1 MRIVLILFC
10 FFLFNSF
17 LSQEKYWI
25 YLTDKDGVEF
35 NPHSYFDQKAINRR
49 IKNKVPLN
57 HITDRPLRTDYQNK
71 IARIADS
78 VCGHTR
84 WFNAIAC
91 KLTPQQFLEI
101 QNLNFVKEV
110 TPMITET
117 VFADGNSY
125 KELHKGEQGL
135 LEGQIASMHGKEFT
149 KKGLTGKGIRI
160 CIIDA
165 GFPEVNTSS
174 IYKHIR
180 DNNRI
185 LKTWDFKKNKPDVY
199 KYNSHGTKVLSCIA
213 GKTDGVFIGLAIDS
227 EFLLART
234 ERILYEGDAE
244 EEDWLMAIEWADKN
258 GADIVNSSLGY
269 TSARHFIED
278 MDGKTCIISKA
289 GNLAARKGILVIN
302 AAGND
307 GDGNWKYIGAPA
319 DADSVLSIGGIN
331 PWTGLHTAFS
341 SYGPTADHRLK
352 PNLSAFGHVIG
363 YGPGVGVHETQGTSF
378 SSPLVAGFAACA
390 WQSDT
395 TLTNMELFKK
405 LEESANLHPY
415 FDYAHGYGVPQAT
428 YFTDPL
434 NGTEERETF
443 TIDENESFIQ
453 ITIKDEHF
461 TIEDKIVF
469 DYFPYTF
476 NKLNL
481 IPWLHFQDTYS
492 TSDSNIK
499 KGAPG
504 YFYYHIENDAGYLDE
519 YFVLS
524 VYEKAVLRIRKSENM
539 GKKYRFHYKGTSK
552 TITLE

>member
-1 MRIVLILFC
+1 MRIVLILFS
-10 FFLFNSF
+10 FLLFNANF
-17 LSQEKYWI
+17 SQEKYWV
-25 YLTDKDGVEF
+25 YLTDKEGVEF
-35 NPHSYFDQKAINRR
+35 NPHTYFDQKAINRR
-49 IKNKVPLN
+49 IKNNVPLN
-57 HITDRPLRTDYQNK
+57 HITDRPLRTDYQKK
-71 IARIADS
+71 ITSIAES
-78 VCGHTR
+78 ICGHTR

-91 KLTPQQFLEI
+91 KLTPQQLIEI
-101 QNLNFVKEV
+101 RKLTFVKEV
-110 TPMITET
+110 TAMSTST
-117 VFADGNSY
+117 VFADGNDY
-125 KELHKGEQGL
+125 KELHKGEYDL
-135 LEGQIASMHGKEFT
+135 LEGQIASMHGKQFT
-149 KKGLTGKGIRI
+149 KNGLTGKGIRI

-165 GFPEVNTSS
+165 GFPNVNTSS

-185 LKTWDFKKNKPDVY
+185 LKTWDFKKNKPDIY
-199 KYNSHGTKVLSCIA
+199 RYSSHGSTVLSCIA
-213 GKTDGVFIGLAIDS
+213 GKRNEIFIGLAIDS

-234 ERILYEGDAE
+234 ERIMYEGDSE

-278 MDGKTCIISKA
+278 MNGETCIISKA
-289 GNLAARKGILVIN
+289 GNLAARKGMLVVN

-319 DADSVLSIGGIN
+319 DADSVLSVGGIN

-352 PNLSAFGHVIG
+352 PNLAAFGHVMG
-363 YGPGVGVHETQGTSF
+363 YSPGVGVHETQGTSF

-395 TLTNMELFKK
+395 SLTNMQLFKK

-415 FDYAHGYGVPQAT
+415 FDYAHGYGVPQAV
-428 YFTDPL
+428 YFTETA
-434 NGTEERETF
+434 NKNEEIETF
-443 TIDENESFIQ
+443 TINESESFIQ
-453 ITIKDEHF
+453 IIIKDEYF
-461 TIEDKIVF
+461 SIEDKIIF

-476 NKLNL
+476 KKINL
-481 IPWLHFQDTYS
+481 IPWLHLQDTYS
-492 TSDSNIK
+492 TLDSNIK
-499 KGAPG
+499 KSGAG

-524 VYEKAVLRIRKSENM
+524 VYEKNILRIRKSENI
-539 GKKYRFHYKGTSK
+539 GKTYRFHYKGTSK
-552 TITLE
+552 AITLE

>member
-1 MRIVLILFC
+1 MRIVLVLFS
-10 FFLFNSF
+10 FLLFNACF
-17 LSQEKYWI
+17 SQEKYWV

-35 NPHSYFDQKAINRR
+35 NPHNYFDQKAINRR
-49 IKNKVPLN
+49 IKNNVPLN
-57 HITDRPLRTDYQNK
+57 HFTDRPLRTDYQDK
-71 IARIADS
+71 ISHIAEFI
-78 VCGHTR
+78 CGHTR

-91 KLTPQQFLEI
+91 KLTPQQLIEI
-101 QNLNFVKEV
+101 RKLTFVKEIAAMS
-110 TPMITET
+110 TRT
-117 VFADGNSY
+117 VFAEGNDY

-135 LEGQIASMHGKEFT
+135 LEGQIASMQGKEFT

-165 GFPEVNTSS
+165 GFPDVNTSS
-174 IYKHIR
+174 IYQHIR

-185 LKTWDFKKNKPDVY
+185 IKTWDFKKNKPDIY
-199 KYNSHGTKVLSCIA
+199 KYSSHGSTVLSCLA

-234 ERILYEGDAE
+234 ERILYEGDSE

-269 TSARHFIED
+269 TSARHFVED
-278 MDGKTCIISKA
+278 IDGKTCIISKA
-289 GNLAARKGILVIN
+289 GNLAARKGMLVVN

-307 GDGNWKYIGAPA
+307 GDGSWKYIGAPA
-319 DADSVLSIGGIN
+319 DADSVLSVGGIN

-352 PNLSAFGHVIG
+352 PNLSAFGHVMG
-363 YGPGVGVHETQGTSF
+363 YSPGIGVHETQGTSF

-395 TLTNMELFKK
+395 SLTNMQLFKK

-415 FDYAHGYGVPQAT
+415 FDYAHGYGIPQAT
-428 YFTDPL
+428 YFTE
-434 NGTEERETF
+434 TSSEMEEMETF
-443 TIDENESFIQ
+443 TIDESESLIQ
-453 ITIKDEHF
+453 IKIKDDYF

-469 DYFPYTF
+469 DYFPYPF
-476 NKLNL
+476 KKLYL
-481 IPWLHFQDTYS
+481 VPWLHLQDAYS
-492 TSDSNIK
+492 TLDSNIK
-499 KGAPG
+499 KSGAG

-524 VYEKAVLRIRKSENM
+524 VYEKNILRIKKSENI
-539 GKKYRFHYKGTSK
+539 GKTYRFHYKGTSK

>member
-1 MRIVLILFC
+1 MRIVLLLFS
-10 FFLFNSF
+10 FLLFNAYF
-17 LSQEKYWI
+17 SQEKYWV
-25 YLTDKDGVEF
+25 YLTDKEGVEF
-35 NPHSYFDQKAINRR
+35 NPHAYFDQKAINRR
-49 IKNKVPLN
+49 IKNNVPLN
-57 HITDRPLRTDYQNK
+57 HFTDRPLRTDYQNK
-71 IARIADS
+71 IASIAES
-78 VCGHTR
+78 ICGHTR

-110 TPMITET
+110 TPMSTQT
-117 VFADGNSY
+117 VFADGNGY
-125 KELHKGEQGL
+125 KELHKGEQDL

-165 GFPEVNTSS
+165 GFPDVNTSS
-174 IYKHIR
+174 IYQHIR

-185 LKTWDFKKNKPDVY
+185 IKTWDFKKNKPDIY
-199 KYNSHGTKVLSCIA
+199 KYSSHGSTVLSCIA
-213 GKTDGVFIGLAIDS
+213 GKTNEIFIGLAIDS

-234 ERILYEGDAE
+234 ERIMYEGDAE

-269 TSARHFIED
+269 TSARHFVED

-319 DADSVLSIGGIN
+319 DADSVLSVGGIN

-352 PNLSAFGHVIG
+352 PNLSAFGHVMG
-363 YGPGVGVHETQGTSF
+363 YSPGVGVHETQGTSF

-443 TIDENESFIQ
+443 TLDENESYIQ
-453 ITIKDEHF
+453 ITIKDEYF
-461 TIEDKIVF
+461 SIEDKIVF

-476 NKLNL
+476 NKLNM
-481 IPWLHFQDTYS
+481 IPWLHLQDTYS
-492 TSDSNIK
+492 TLDSNIK
-499 KGAPG
+499 KSGAG

-519 YFVLS
+519 YLVLS
-524 VYEKAVLRIRKSENM
+524 VYEKNILRIRKSENI
-539 GKKYRFHYKGTSK
+539 GKTYRFHYKGTSK
-552 TITLE
+552 TITIE

>member
-1 MRIVLILFC
+1 MRIVLILFS
-10 FFLFNSF
+10 FLLFNSYF
-17 LSQEKYWI
+17 SQEKYWV
-25 YLTDKDGVEF
+25 YLTDKEGVEF
-35 NPHSYFDQKAINRR
+35 NPHTYFDQKAINRR
-49 IKNKVPLN
+49 IKNNVPLN
-57 HITDRPLRTDYQNK
+57 HFTDRPVRTDYQNK
-71 IARIADS
+71 IASIADS
-78 VCGHTR
+78 ICGHTR

-165 GFPEVNTSS
+165 GLPDVNTSS

-434 NGTEERETF
+434 NGTEERETL
-443 TIDENESFIQ
+443 Q
-453 ITIKDEHF
+453 
-461 TIEDKIVF
+461 
-469 DYFPYTF
+469 
-476 NKLNL
+476 
-481 IPWLHFQDTYS
+481 
-492 TSDSNIK
+492 
-499 KGAPG
+499 
-504 YFYYHIENDAGYLDE
+504 
-519 YFVLS
+519 
-524 VYEKAVLRIRKSENM
+524 
-539 GKKYRFHYKGTSK
+539 
-552 TITLE
+552 

>member
-165 GFPEVNTSS
+165 GFPDVNTSS

>member
-1 MRIVLILFC
+1 MRIVLLLFS
-10 FFLFNSF
+10 FLLFNAYF
-17 LSQEKYWI
+17 SQEKYWV
-25 YLTDKDGVEF
+25 YLTDKEGVEF
-35 NPHSYFDQKAINRR
+35 NPHAYFDQKAINRR
-49 IKNKVPLN
+49 IKNNVPLN
-57 HITDRPLRTDYQNK
+57 HFTDRPLRTDYQNK
-71 IARIADS
+71 IAGIAES
-78 VCGHTR
+78 ICGHTR

-91 KLTPQQFLEI
+91 KLTPQQFIEI
-101 QNLNFVKEV
+101 KNLNFVKEV

-135 LEGQIASMHGKEFT
+135 LEGQIASMQGKEFT

-165 GFPEVNTSS
+165 GFPDVNTSS
-174 IYKHIR
+174 IYQHIR

-185 LKTWDFKKNKPDVY
+185 IKTWDFKKNKPDIY
-199 KYNSHGTKVLSCIA
+199 KYSSHGSTVLSCLA

-234 ERILYEGDAE
+234 ERILYEGDSE

-258 GADIVNSSLGY
+258 GADIINSSLGY
-269 TSARHFIED
+269 TSARHFVED
-278 MDGKTCIISKA
+278 IDGKTCIISKA
-289 GNLAARKGILVIN
+289 GNLAARKGMLVVN

-307 GDGNWKYIGAPA
+307 GDGSWKYIGAPA
-319 DADSVLSIGGIN
+319 DADSVLSVGGIN
-331 PWTGLHTAFS
+331 PWTGLHTSFS

-352 PNLSAFGHVIG
+352 PNLAAFGHVMG
-363 YGPGVGVHETQGTSF
+363 YSSGVGVHETQGTSF
-378 SSPLVAGFAACA
+378 SSPLVAGFAACV

-428 YFTDPL
+428 YFTEPL

-443 TIDENESFIQ
+443 TLDESESFIQ
-453 ITIKDEHF
+453 ITIKDEYF
-461 TIEDKIVF
+461 SIEDKIVF

-476 NKLNL
+476 NKLNR

-492 TSDSNIK
+492 TLDSNIK
-499 KGAPG
+499 KSGAG

-519 YFVLS
+519 YLVLS
-524 VYEKAVLRIRKSENM
+524 VYEKNILRIRKSENT
-539 GKKYRFHYKGTSK
+539 GKTYRFHYKGTSK
-552 TITLE
+552 TITIK

>member
-1 MRIVLILFC
+1 MQIVLLLFS
-10 FFLFNSF
+10 FLLFNACF
-17 LSQEKYWI
+17 SQEKYWV

-49 IKNKVPLN
+49 IKNNIPLN
-57 HITDRPLRTDYQNK
+57 HITDRPLQPDYQNK
-71 IARIADS
+71 IASIADS
-78 VCGHTR
+78 ICGHTR

-101 QNLNFVKEV
+101 QNLNFVKEI
-110 TPMITET
+110 TPMITKT
-117 VFADGNSY
+117 VFAGGNSY
-125 KELHKGEQGL
+125 KELHKGEQDL

-165 GFPEVNTSS
+165 GFPDVNTSQVF
-174 IYKHIR
+174 KHIR

-185 LKTWDFKKNKPDVY
+185 IKTWDFKKNKADIY
-199 KYNSHGTKVLSCIA
+199 KFNYHGATVLSCIA
-213 GKTDGVFIGLAIDS
+213 GKTDGIFIGLAIDS

-234 ERILYEGDAE
+234 ERIMYEGDAE

-269 TSARHFIED
+269 TSARHFVED
-278 MDGKTCIISKA
+278 MDGETCIISKA

-307 GDGNWKYIGAPA
+307 GDSNWKYIGAPA
-319 DADSVLSIGGIN
+319 DADSVLSVGGIN

-352 PNLSAFGHVIG
+352 PNISAFGHVMG
-363 YGPGVGVHETQGTSF
+363 YSPAAGVHETQGTSF

-395 TLTNMELFKK
+395 SLTNMELFKK
-405 LEESANLHPY
+405 LEKSANLHPY

-428 YFTDPL
+428 YFTDSL

-443 TIDENESFIQ
+443 TIDESENFIQ
-453 ITIKDEHF
+453 ITIKDAYF
-461 TIEDKIVF
+461 TIEDNIVF

-476 NKLNL
+476 EKLNL
-481 IPWLHFQDTYS
+481 ISRLHLRDTFNS
-492 TSDSNIK
+492 TDSNIK

-504 YFYYHIENDAGYLDE
+504 YFYYHVENDAGYLDE

-524 VYEKAVLRIRKSENM
+524 VYEKAVLRLIKSENV
-539 GKKYRFHYKGTSK
+539 GKKYRFHYKGASK
-552 TITLE
+552 TITIE

>member
-165 GFPEVNTSS
+165 GFPDVNTSS

-428 YFTDPL
+428 YFTAPL

>member
-1 MRIVLILFC
+1 MRIVLLLF
-10 FFLFNSF
+10 FFLLFNAYF
-17 LSQEKYWI
+17 SQEKYWV
-25 YLTDKDGVEF
+25 YLTDKEGVEF
-35 NPHSYFDQKAINRR
+35 NPHAYFDQKAINRR
-49 IKNKVPLN
+49 IKNNVPLN
-57 HITDRPLRTDYQNK
+57 HFTDRPLRTDYQNK
-71 IARIADS
+71 IAGIAES
-78 VCGHTR
+78 ICGHTR

-91 KLTPQQFLEI
+91 KLTPQQVIEI

-117 VFADGNSY
+117 VFADGNDY

-135 LEGQIASMHGKEFT
+135 LEGQIASMQGKEFAR
-149 KKGLTGKGIRI
+149 KELTGKGIRI

-165 GFPEVNTSS
+165 GFPDVNTSS
-174 IYKHIR
+174 IFKHIR
-180 DNNRI
+180 DSDRI
-185 LKTWDFKKNKPDVY
+185 INTWDFKKNKPDIY
-199 KYNSHGTKVLSCIA
+199 KFNAHGTTVLSCIA
-213 GKTDGVFIGLAIDS
+213 GKTDGAFIGLAIDS

-234 ERILYEGDAE
+234 ERIMYEGDAE

-269 TSARHFIED
+269 TSARHFVED

-307 GDGNWKYIGAPA
+307 GAGNWKYIGAPA

-352 PNLSAFGHVIG
+352 PNLSAYGHVMG
-363 YGPGVGVHETQGTSF
+363 YSPGVGVHETQGTSF
-378 SSPLVAGFAACA
+378 SSPLVAGFAACV

-415 FDYAHGYGVPQAT
+415 FDYAHGYGIPQAT

-434 NGTEERETF
+434 NETMEKETF
-443 TIDENESFIQ
+443 TIDESESFIQ
-453 ITIKDEHF
+453 ITIKDEYF
-461 TIEDKIVF
+461 SIEDKIVF

-476 NKLNL
+476 SKLNR

-499 KGAPG
+499 QGDPS

-524 VYEKAVLRIRKSENM
+524 VYEKTVLKVKKSENM
-539 GKKYRFHYKGTSK
+539 GKNYRFHYKGTSK
-552 TITLE
+552 TITIE

>member
-1 MRIVLILFC
+1 MRIVLILFS
-10 FFLFNSF
+10 FLLFNANF
-17 LSQEKYWI
+17 SQEKYWV
-25 YLTDKDGVEF
+25 YLTDKEGVEF
-35 NPHSYFDQKAINRR
+35 NPHTYFDQKAINRR
-49 IKNKVPLN
+49 IKNNVPLN
-57 HITDRPLRTDYQNK
+57 HITDRPLRTDYQKK
-71 IARIADS
+71 ITSIAES
-78 VCGHTR
+78 ICGDTR

-91 KLTPQQFLEI
+91 KLTPQQLIEI
-101 QNLNFVKEV
+101 RKLTFVKEV
-110 TPMITET
+110 AAMSTST
-117 VFADGNSY
+117 VFADGNDY
-125 KELHKGEQGL
+125 KELHKGEYDL
-135 LEGQIASMHGKEFT
+135 LEGQIASMHGKQFT
-149 KKGLTGKGIRI
+149 KNGLTGKGIRI

-165 GFPEVNTSS
+165 GFPNVNTSS

-185 LKTWDFKKNKPDVY
+185 LKTWDFKKNKPDIY
-199 KYNSHGTKVLSCIA
+199 RYSSHGSTVLSCIA
-213 GKTDGVFIGLAIDS
+213 GKRNEIFIGLAIDS

-234 ERILYEGDAE
+234 ERIMYEGDSE

-278 MDGKTCIISKA
+278 MNGETCIISKA
-289 GNLAARKGILVIN
+289 GNLAARKGMLVIN

-319 DADSVLSIGGIN
+319 DADSVLSVGGIN

-352 PNLSAFGHVIG
+352 PNLSAFGHVMG
-363 YGPGVGVHETQGTSF
+363 YSPGVGVHETQGTSF

-395 TLTNMELFKK
+395 SLTNMQLFKK

-415 FDYAHGYGVPQAT
+415 FDYAHGYGIPQAT
-428 YFTDPL
+428 YFTEAL
-434 NGTEERETF
+434 GEMEEMETF
-443 TIDENESFIQ
+443 TIDESESLIQ
-453 ITIKDEHF
+453 ILIKDDYF

-469 DYFPYTF
+469 DYFPYPF
-476 NKLNL
+476 KKLYL
-481 IPWLHFQDTYS
+481 IPWLHLQDSYS
-492 TSDSNIK
+492 TLDSNIK
-499 KGAPG
+499 KSGAG

-524 VYEKAVLRIRKSENM
+524 VYEKSILRIRKSENI
-539 GKKYRFHYKGTSK
+539 GKTYRFHYKGTSK
-552 TITLE
+552 TITIE

>member
-1 MRIVLILFC
+1 MRIVLILFS
-10 FFLFNSF
+10 FFLFNACF
-17 LSQEKYWI
+17 SQQKYWV

-49 IKNKVPLN
+49 IKNNVPLN

-71 IARIADS
+71 IASIADS
-78 VCGHTR
+78 ICGYTR
-84 WFNAIAC
+84 WFNAVAC

-110 TPMITET
+110 RPMITET
-117 VFADGNSY
+117 VFADGDGY

-135 LEGQIASMHGKEFT
+135 LEGQIASMQGKEFT

-165 GFPEVNTSS
+165 GFPDVNTSS

-199 KYNSHGTKVLSCIA
+199 KYNSHGTKVLSCLA

-234 ERILYEGDAE
+234 ERIMYEGDAE

-319 DADSVLSIGGIN
+319 DADSVLSVGGIN

-352 PNLSAFGHVIG
+352 PNISAFGHVMG

-428 YFTDPL
+428 YFIESL
-434 NGTEERETF
+434 NGTEEIETF
-443 TIDENESFIQ
+443 TIDESEDFIQ
-453 ITIKDEHF
+453 ITIKDAYF

-476 NKLNL
+476 NKLNM

-504 YFYYHIENDAGYLDE
+504 YFYYHVENDAGYLDE
-519 YFVLS
+519 YFVLA
-524 VYEKAVLRIRKSENM
+524 VYEKVVLRIRRSENM

-552 TITLE
+552 TITIE

>member
-1 MRIVLILFC
+1 MRIVLVLFS
-10 FFLFNSF
+10 FLLFNACF
-17 LSQEKYWI
+17 SQEKYWV

-35 NPHSYFDQKAINRR
+35 NPHNYFDQKAINRR
-49 IKNKVPLN
+49 KKNNIPLN
-57 HITDRPLRTDYQNK
+57 HFTDRPLRTDYQNK
-71 IARIADS
+71 IAGIAES
-78 VCGHTR
+78 ICGHTR

-91 KLTPQQFLEI
+91 KLTPQQFIET
-101 QNLNFVKEV
+101 QSLNFVKEV

-135 LEGQIASMHGKEFT
+135 LEGQITSMQGKEFT

-165 GFPEVNTSS
+165 GFPDVNTSS
-174 IYKHIR
+174 IYQHIR

-185 LKTWDFKKNKPDVY
+185 IKTWDFKKNKPDIY
-199 KYNSHGTKVLSCIA
+199 KYSSHGSTVLSCLA

-234 ERILYEGDAE
+234 ERILYEGDSE

-258 GADIVNSSLGY
+258 GADIINSSLGY
-269 TSARHFIED
+269 TSARHFVED
-278 MDGKTCIISKA
+278 IDGKTCIISKA
-289 GNLAARKGILVIN
+289 GNLAARKGMLVVN

-307 GDGNWKYIGAPA
+307 GDGSWKYIGAPA
-319 DADSVLSIGGIN
+319 DADSVLSVGGIN

-352 PNLSAFGHVIG
+352 PNLSAFGHVMG
-363 YGPGVGVHETQGTSF
+363 YSPGIGVHETQGTSF

-395 TLTNMELFKK
+395 SLTNMQLFKK

-415 FDYAHGYGVPQAT
+415 FDYAHGYGIPQAT
-428 YFTDPL
+428 YFTE
-434 NGTEERETF
+434 TSSEMEEMETF
-443 TIDENESFIQ
+443 TIDESESLIQ
-453 ITIKDEHF
+453 IKIKDDYF

-469 DYFPYTF
+469 DYFPYPF
-476 NKLNL
+476 KKLYL
-481 IPWLHFQDTYS
+481 VPWLHLQDAYS
-492 TSDSNIK
+492 TLDSNIK
-499 KGAPG
+499 KSGAG

-524 VYEKAVLRIRKSENM
+524 VYEKNILRIKKSENI
-539 GKKYRFHYKGTSK
+539 GKTYRFHYKGTSK

>member
-1 MRIVLILFC
+1 MRIVLVLFS
-10 FFLFNSF
+10 FLLFNAYF
-17 LSQEKYWI
+17 SQEKYWV

-35 NPHSYFDQKAINRR
+35 NPHNYFDQKAINRR
-49 IKNKVPLN
+49 IKNNVPLN
-57 HITDRPLRTDYQNK
+57 HFTDRPLRTDYQDK
-71 IARIADS
+71 ISHIAEFI
-78 VCGHTR
+78 CGHTR

-91 KLTPQQFLEI
+91 KLTPQQLIEI
-101 QNLNFVKEV
+101 QNLAFVKEV
-110 TPMITET
+110 LAMSTRT
-117 VFADGNSY
+117 VFAEGNDY

-135 LEGQIASMHGKEFT
+135 LEGQIASMQGKEFT

-165 GFPEVNTSS
+165 GFPDVNTSS
-174 IYKHIR
+174 IYQHIR

-185 LKTWDFKKNKPDVY
+185 IKTWDFKKNKPDIY
-199 KYNSHGTKVLSCIA
+199 KYSSHGSTVLSCLA

-234 ERILYEGDAE
+234 ERILYEGDSE

-258 GADIVNSSLGY
+258 GADIINSSLGY
-269 TSARHFIED
+269 TSARHFVED
-278 MDGKTCIISKA
+278 IDGKTCIISKA
-289 GNLAARKGILVIN
+289 GNLAARKGMLVVN

-307 GDGNWKYIGAPA
+307 GDGSWKYIGAPA
-319 DADSVLSIGGIN
+319 DADSVLSVGGIN
-331 PWTGLHTAFS
+331 PWTGLHTSFS

-352 PNLSAFGHVIG
+352 PNLAAFGHVMG
-363 YGPGVGVHETQGTSF
+363 YSPGVGVHETQGTSF
-378 SSPLVAGFAACA
+378 SSPLVAGFAACV

-434 NGTEERETF
+434 NGTEQSETF
-443 TIDENESFIQ
+443 TLDESESFIQ
-453 ITIKDEHF
+453 ITLKDEHF

-476 NKLNL
+476 NKLNR
-481 IPWLHFQDTYS
+481 IPWLHLQDTYS
-492 TSDSNIK
+492 TLDSNIK
-499 KGAPG
+499 KSGAG

-519 YFVLS
+519 YLVLS
-524 VYEKAVLRIRKSENM
+524 VYEKNILRIRKSENI
-539 GKKYRFHYKGTSK
+539 GKTYRFHYKGTSK
-552 TITLE
+552 AITIK